1 MIAVVVTTTVTTVAV
16 MTHHPVIQQE
26 EVSVM
31 IVVLAVAHHSLAA
44 EVTIFVN
51 LWARHQVHLEG
62 RTGDASVLVVLE
74 DFGLEIDL

>member
-1 MIAVVVTTTVTTVAV
+1 MIAVVATTTVTTVAV
-16 MTHHPVIQQE
+16 MTHHPAIQQE

-31 IVVLAVAHHSLAA
+31 IVVLAVAHHSLA

-51 LWARHQVHLEG
+51 LWAHSQVHPEG

-74 DFGLEIDL
+74 DFGLEIDQ